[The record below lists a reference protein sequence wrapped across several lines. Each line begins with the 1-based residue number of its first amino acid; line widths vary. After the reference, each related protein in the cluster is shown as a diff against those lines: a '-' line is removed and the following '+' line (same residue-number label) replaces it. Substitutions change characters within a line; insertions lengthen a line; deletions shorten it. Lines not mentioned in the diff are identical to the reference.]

1 MAANS
6 APTSSLPLR
15 GVMLVLAAVFLFA
28 CQDAAGKYLF
38 STYSVPFV
46 QAIRYSVNLVVIL
59 ILFLPRRG
67 LSLIKTERLMLVVAR
82 GLALALGSLTGGF
95 ALRVMPL
102 AETNSILYLAPL
114 AVLFLA
120 KPVLGEQVKWFS
132 WVAAGVGFAGL
143 LLIVRPGTGLSATG
157 LIFAFLCLVTAVIY
171 PLLSRL
177 LSKTEST
184 ETLMFYVGLVGS
196 VFYGVQLPWTLP
208 STFPPW
214 PAVALMLALG
224 VGSLIGHSLFTAAYA
239 RAPVSLLGPFTYA
252 HLAWATLMG
261 WWVFNQVPDVLTFFG
276 IGMVAVAGVGNAVMN
291 HLSQRGAEMLI
302 EPQEI

>member
-1 MAANS
+1 MSNNKNWQAI
-6 APTSSLPLR
+6 T
-15 GVMLVLAAVFLFA
+15 LVLFAVFLFA

-38 STYSVPFV
+38 ATYSVPFV
-46 QAIRYSVNLVVIL
+46 QAVRYGVNLAVIL
-59 ILFLPRRG
+59 VLFLPRRG
-67 LSLIKTERLMLVVAR
+67 MALIKTDRLWLVAAR

-114 AVLFLA
+114 AILFLA
-120 KPVLGEQVKWFS
+120 KPVLNEQVKWFS
-132 WVAAGVGFAGL
+132 WVAAAIGFAGL
-143 LLIVRPGTGLSATG
+143 LLIVRPGTGLSLSG
-157 LIFAFLCLVTAVIY
+157 LVYAFLCLGTAVVY

-208 STFPPW
+208 EVIPPW
-214 PAVALMLALG
+214 PAMVLMLALG
-224 VGSLIGHSLFTAAYA
+224 VGSVLGHSLFTAAYA

-261 WWVFNQVPDVLTFFG
+261 WWIFRQVPDALTFAG
-276 IGMVAVAGVGNAVMN
+276 IGLVAVAGVGNAVMN
-291 HLSQRGAEMLI
+291 YHSARKTELI
-302 EPQEI
+302 FEPTES